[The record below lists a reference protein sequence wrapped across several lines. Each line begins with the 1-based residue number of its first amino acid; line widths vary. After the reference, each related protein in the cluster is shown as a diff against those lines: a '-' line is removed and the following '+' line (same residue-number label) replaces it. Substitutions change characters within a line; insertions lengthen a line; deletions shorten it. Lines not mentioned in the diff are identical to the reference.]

1 MSCPGFGERDA
12 ALRQMMGPPT
22 AQEHLRE
29 SMRRD
34 LDPRWH
40 LLPVEPVEPPSYGI
54 PWWPLAVVAAVVL
67 LVFTALS
74 I

>member
-22 AQEHLRE
+22 AQQHLRD

-40 LLPVEPVEPPSYGI
+40 LLPVEDKPPRSYGWLI
-54 PWWPLAVVAAVVL
+54 WPALVLGLAACAAI
-67 LVFTALS
+67 AS